1 MARVLMIAY
10 TTWVHD
16 GRVKRHAQALAE
28 RGDQVEVICLENPE
42 QGTSKGVNLIGIRM
56 PKYRGASRTHY
67 LRSYA
72 RFFITATIEALRR
85 SMEKPYDLVIVCTM
99 PDAAVLCAVPCK
111 LFGSK
116 IVLDIHDTMPE
127 LYRDKFRSRRGAL
140 GARVLQAVERA
151 STWLADRVLA
161 VHEPHRRRLAQAGVA
176 ADKIRVVINSPD
188 PGIFAPQPYGKRRR
202 TGFTLVC
209 HGTITRRL
217 GLDVA
222 IEAVSLLR
230 ERLPDLRL
238 RVIGAGDYLAEARS
252 MVTRKGLTDRVTF
265 EPPVRIERLPEILR
279 DADAGL
285 VPNRASAATHLML
298 PVKLLE
304 YASLGLPII
313 SARLG
318 TIRHY
323 FDQNAVRFFKSG
335 NSADLASAIEGFY
348 RDPRRRRAFAAR
360 AAAVVAQLGWPEQR
374 ARYYEAIDSLS
385 GGSHLRMPE
394 DRRPTRLAAG

>member
-1 MARVLMIAY
+1 MMIAY

-16 GRVKRHAQALAE
+16 RRVKRHAQALAE
-28 RGDQVEVICLENPE
+28 RGDQVDVICLENPE
-42 QGTSKGVNLIGIRM
+42 QGTSKGVNVIGIRM

-72 RFFITATIEALRR
+72 RFFITAAIEALRR
-85 SMEKPYDLVIVCTM
+85 SMQKPYEIVTVCTM
-99 PDAAVLCAVPCK
+99 PDVAVLCAVPCK
-111 LFGSK
+111 LFGSR

-127 LYRDKFRSRRGAL
+127 LYQDKFRSRRGAI
-140 GARVLQAVERA
+140 GARALRVAERA
-151 STWLADRVLA
+151 STWFADRVLA
-161 VHEPHRRRLAQAGVA
+161 VHEPHRRRLEQAGVA

-188 PGIFAPQPYGKRRR
+188 PGIFAPQSDRKRRR

-222 IEAVSLLR
+222 IEAVGLLH
-230 ERLPDLRL
+230 ERLPDLHL
-238 RVIGAGDYLAEARS
+238 LVIGSGDYLAEAKS
-252 MVTRKGLTDRVTF
+252 IVTRKSLTDRVTF

-279 DADAGL
+279 NTDAGL
-285 VPNRASAATHLML
+285 VPNHASAATHLML

-323 FDQNAVRFFKSG
+323 FDQDAVSFFEPG
-335 NSADLASAIEGFY
+335 NSANLASAIEGLY
-348 RDPRRRRAFAAR
+348 RDPLRRRAFAVR
-360 AAAVVAQLGWPEQR
+360 AAVVVARLGWHEQR
-374 ARYYEAIDSLS
+374 ARYYEAIDSLFD
-385 GGSHLRMPE
+385 GPRLPMPE
-394 DRRPTRLAAG
+394 DRCPTRLAAG